1 MKGRGSRQL
10 RQTEQNRHEVAAE
23 AARIIATEGQRNY
36 ATAKQKAA
44 HRLGVTNRK
53 ALPSNVE
60 IETALKQWQQLFGGE
75 ALTEHLRALRALA
88 LEAMAFFQAFKPK
101 LVGPV
106 LEGTADE
113 FSRVCL
119 HLFTDDPDAPVHH
132 LMAQGI
138 PFEQERRRIRWHRDT
153 AMEVDA
159 LVLDKE
165 GQLIDCT
172 VMVGP
177 DAKQAPPSPID
188 GKPMRRASRHELETL
203 LANPPT
209 G

>member
-10 RQTEQNRHEVAAE
+10 RQTEQHRREVAAE

-44 HRLGVTNRK
+44 QRLGSTNRQ

-60 IETALKQWQQLFGGE
+60 VEAALREWQRLFGGE
-75 ALTEHLRALRALA
+75 ALSAHLTALRKLA
-88 LEAMAFFQAFKPK
+88 LEAMVFFKPFRPR

-119 HLFTDDPDAPVHH
+119 HLFTDDPDAPVHF
-132 LMAQGI
+132 LMNEGI
-138 PFEQERRRIRWHRDT
+138 PFEQERRCIRWHRDS

-159 LVLDKE
+159 LVLDKD

-188 GKPMRRASRHELETL
+188 GKAMRRASIHELETL
-203 LANPPT
+203 LAENHSS
-209 G
+209 